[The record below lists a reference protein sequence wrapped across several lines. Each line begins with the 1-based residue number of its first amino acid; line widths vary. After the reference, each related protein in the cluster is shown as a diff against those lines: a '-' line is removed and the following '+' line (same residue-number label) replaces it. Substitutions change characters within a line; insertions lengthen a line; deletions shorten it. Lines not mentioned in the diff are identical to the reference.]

1 MKFIKCRKKKTKE
14 DEKSLK
20 REKNFLKKHS
30 GVEMTEK
37 ILFFILDLP
46 FTSSHKKKQIMY
58 KKKKF
63 ETQKIKRIFKRSIA
77 L

>member
-1 MKFIKCRKKKTKE
+1 MQKKKTKE

-58 KKKKF
+58 KKKK
-63 ETQKIKRIFKRSIA
+63 KNLKRRK
-77 L
+77 